1 MKDLIKNEIIKM
13 FYRKKILIGL
23 AVILIFSVVGVWGT
37 IAIIKATSPENEIKI
52 TQQKIANLKKERM
65 KTKDPIKKQKIDEQI
80 LQSQAY
86 IDNLKISMKSTDWK
100 KDVKN
105 QLDKLKKSM
114 KEATDLSLLDSKEYY
129 REQILEY
136 EYCLKKSIKP
146 YTLWQINN
154 WTVMN
159 IFLGLI
165 IFLLPFIVFI
175 FASDIVSN
183 EISQK
188 TISLLVT
195 RPISRFKIA
204 LSKFISATIVCS
216 ALVIISEILVFII
229 TGLLYGFIDLKYPI
243 TVGTRYRKH
252 GLELIPIY
260 GSTYIV
266 PLGKFLIYALLL
278 QLLIITACCA
288 LSFFISAIS
297 KSNSTANTLSFLMVY
312 GIYFIVSPI
321 SQAVSKINFLKA
333 ILLYTYLNPLDILEN
348 NIATNVMVSI
358 MTPFVSILVLFGYI
372 VIFLSTSLKIFNKKD
387 LLV

>member
-1 MKDLIKNEIIKM
+1 
-13 FYRKKILIGL
+13 
-23 AVILIFSVVGVWGT
+23 
-37 IAIIKATSPENEIKI
+37 
-52 TQQKIANLKKERM
+52 M

-136 EYCLKKSIKP
+136 EYCLKKNIKP

-175 FASDIVSN
+175 FASDIMSN

-216 ALVIISEILVFII
+216 ALVIISEIWCYNNRII
-229 TGLLYGFIDLKYPI
+229 IWFYRFKISDYCWYKI
-243 TVGTRYRKH
+243 QKTRFR
-252 GLELIPIY
+252 I
-260 GSTYIV
+260 
-266 PLGKFLIYALLL
+266 
-278 QLLIITACCA
+278 
-288 LSFFISAIS
+288 
-297 KSNSTANTLSFLMVY
+297 NT
-312 GIYFIVSPI
+312 
-321 SQAVSKINFLKA
+321 
-333 ILLYTYLNPLDILEN
+333 
-348 NIATNVMVSI
+348 NIW
-358 MTPFVSILVLFGYI
+358 
-372 VIFLSTSLKIFNKKD
+372 
-387 LLV
+387 